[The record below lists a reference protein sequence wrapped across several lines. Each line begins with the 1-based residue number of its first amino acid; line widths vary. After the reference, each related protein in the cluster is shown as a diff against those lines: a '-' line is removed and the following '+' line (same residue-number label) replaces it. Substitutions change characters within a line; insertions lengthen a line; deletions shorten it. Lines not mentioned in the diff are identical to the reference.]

1 MSVQLMELLVLLHQ
15 SQAQILLMEQLV
27 RQVVV
32 VATEQV
38 GQV

>member
-1 MSVQLMELLVLLHQ
+1 MALLVLHHPLL
-15 SQAQILLMEQLV
+15 AQILLMEQLV

-32 VATEQV
+32 VATEQL